1 MTAKH
6 SSFMLIFD
14 ASNTI
19 SIEYSGYLHGG
30 FGTYSLNKKDEIYY
44 IFLSK
49 DIEASDQIVV
59 TRKNK
64 KKVIINLYG
73 LSFKKGKYYYFNDV
87 TNSFDIPPMTEGN

>member
-1 MTAKH
+1 
-6 SSFMLIFD
+6 MLIFD

-59 TRKNK
+59 TRKNSKTKVKGLLLLIFMDYLSK
-64 KKVIINLYG
+64 KENTITL
-73 LSFKKGKYYYFNDV
+73 
-87 TNSFDIPPMTEGN
+87 MT

>member
-1 MTAKH
+1 
-6 SSFMLIFD
+6 MLIFD
-14 ASNTI
+14 ASNTT
-19 SIEYSGYLHGG
+19 SIEYSGYLGNIHS
-30 FGTYSLNKKDEIYY
+30 TCSLNKKDEIYY

-73 LSFKKGKYYYFNDV
+73 LSFEKGKYYYFNDV